1 MAKISNYSFASSP
14 SATDW
19 LLGTDIE
26 NSYTTNNFKISD
38 VLKLTNKGVFYD
50 TTNQTAAVIN
60 TAYPIKL
67 NTVNTSL
74 TTGFTIANNGS
85 GNPTRITASNDAI
98 YNLVVS
104 AQVYNA
110 SGTDAVV
117 DIWVRVNGNDIV
129 YSNTSITVKASSN
142 YNVITRNFSISLISG
157 QYAEIMWATTNIS
170 AQFSTTTSTGVRPA
184 APSVSVTIN
193 QI

>member
-1 MAKISNYSFASSP
+1 MAKISNYNFASNP

-19 LLGTDIE
+19 LLGTDTE
-26 NSYTTNNFKISD
+26 SSYSTNNFKISD
-38 VLKLTNKGVFYD
+38 VLKLTNRGSFYD
-50 TTNQTAAVIN
+50 TTSQTAAAIN

-85 GNPTRITASNDAI
+85 SNPTRITASNDAI

-110 SGTDAVV
+110 SGTDGVI
-117 DIWVRVNGNDIV
+117 DIWVRVNGTDVV
-129 YSNTSITVKASSN
+129 YSNTSITVKASSG
-142 YNVITRNFSISLISG
+142 YNVITRNFAIPLSLN
-157 QYAEIMWATTNIS
+157 QYAEIMWATANTS
-170 AQFSTTTSTGVRPA
+170 VQFSTTASTGVRPA